1 MLEMIVPDL
10 GSDEKVSSIVGFYRI
25 SDHLLAMTSCVS
37 LRGIDVGQIIEI
49 IGRVAKIS
57 SLIKLVVQG
66 IVMLG
71 FGIAYITLI
80 TPHWLT
86 SIVMFALAF
95 VLFYQA
101 RRIKIDPTKL
111 KY

>member
-1 MLEMIVPDL
+1 MSHLDVDIIDFLLLTIYP
-10 GSDEKVSSIVGFYRI
+10 VGALF
-25 SDHLLAMTSCVS
+25 
-37 LRGIDVGQIIEI
+37 IIEM

-57 SLIKLVVQG
+57 SWIKLIVQG

>member
-1 MLEMIVPDL
+1 MSHLDVDIIDFLLLTIYP
-10 GSDEKVSSIVGFYRI
+10 VGALF
-25 SDHLLAMTSCVS
+25 
-37 LRGIDVGQIIEI
+37 IIEM

-57 SLIKLVVQG
+57 SWIKLVVQG

-111 KY
+111 

>member
-1 MLEMIVPDL
+1 MSHLDVDIIDFLLLTIYP
-10 GSDEKVSSIVGFYRI
+10 VGALF
-25 SDHLLAMTSCVS
+25 
-37 LRGIDVGQIIEI
+37 IIEI
-49 IGRVAKIS
+49 IGRAAKIS
-57 SLIKLVVQG
+57 SWIKLVVQG

-101 RRIKIDPTKL
+101 RRIKIDPTKS

>member
-1 MLEMIVPDL
+1 MSHLDVDIIDFLLLTIYP
-10 GSDEKVSSIVGFYRI
+10 VGALF
-25 SDHLLAMTSCVS
+25 
-37 LRGIDVGQIIEI
+37 IIEI
-49 IGRVAKIS
+49 IGRVTKIS
-57 SLIKLVVQG
+57 SWIKLVVQG

-111 KY
+111 